1 MELFVRR
8 KTLQNAGPKTDA
20 PLPVNTAT
28 SARPV
33 ALWLFAVAA
42 LIFAMVTVGGITRL
56 TRSGLSIVEWN
67 PVMGAIPPLT
77 EQHWQGEFEKY
88 QQSPEYRQV
97 NAGMSLEEF
106 KRIYYVEWTHRLLG
120 RLIGVVFFLPLV
132 YFAVRARI
140 PRRVTPK
147 LIAIFLLGG
156 LQGGLGWFMVK
167 SGLVDVP
174 RVSPY
179 RLTAHLG
186 LAVAIY
192 GLTLWLALDL
202 FAPRNTIGNAPTR
215 LRRLGWVVT
224 ALVFLMIL
232 AGGFVAG
239 THAGYA
245 FNTFPLMNGRLF
257 PEGMFALDPWWI
269 NFFENLSTVQFDHR
283 VLAYV
288 LVLAVLFYWS
298 VALRADIPPAVRRAL
313 HLLLLAVLVQASLGI
328 ATLLWVVPITLATLH
343 QAGALLVFSL
353 AVHINHALG
362 RRTDREQNPDAG

>member
-1 MELFVRR
+1 M
-8 KTLQNAGPKTDA
+8 
-20 PLPVNTAT
+20 NTAT

-77 EQHWQGEFEKY
+77 AQHWESEFAKY

-106 KRIYYVEWTHRLLG
+106 KRIYYVEWTHRLVG
-120 RLIGVVFFLPLV
+120 RLIGIVFFVPLV
-132 YFAVRARI
+132 YFAVRRRI
-140 PRRVTPK
+140 PRRVMPK
-147 LIAIFLLGG
+147 LIAIFVLGG

-192 GLTLWLALDL
+192 GLVLWLALDL
-202 FAPRNTIGNAPTR
+202 LGARNAPGNRPIR
-215 LRRLGWVVT
+215 LRRIGWVVT

-245 FNTFPLMNGRLF
+245 FNTFPLMNGRVF
-257 PEGMFALDPWWI
+257 PDGMLALEPWWT
-269 NFFENLSTVQFDHR
+269 NFFENLPTVQFDHR
-283 VLAYV
+283 LLAYV
-288 LVLAVLFYWS
+288 LVLAVLFFWS
-298 VALRADIPPAVRRAL
+298 LALRANIPPALRRMV
-313 HLLLLAVLVQASLGI
+313 HLLLFVVLVQVSLGI
-328 ATLLWVVPITLATLH
+328 ATLLNVVPITLATLH
-343 QAGALLVFSL
+343 QAGALLVFSVAL
-353 AVHINHALG
+353 SLNHALG
-362 RRTDREQNPDAG
+362 RRSESISTSTPVR